1 MTVLIVVPARFAS
14 SRFPGKPLEMLTGAT
29 GRQKSLIMRSWE
41 AASAAGGASRVV
53 VATDDI
59 RIRDAV
65 KAFGGECVMTS
76 PACRNGTERCWEA
89 AERLG
94 GRYEIVVNLQ
104 GDAPLT
110 PPSFVESLITAMR
123 DDCGAEVATPVIRF
137 DEVTLAEFTRDLR
150 RGRPGGTT
158 AIFDAAGRALYFS
171 KEIIPWS
178 GYKPVPGDPC
188 PVFHHVGVYA
198 YTRRALGW
206 YYRQRPGKLE
216 LIEGLE
222 QLRFLEHGTDI
233 ACVEVESGNHKFWEV
248 NNPDDIGRVEQR
260 LQDLGIE

>member
-14 SRFPGKPLEMLTGAT
+14 SRFPGKPLELLKGAT
-29 GRQKSLIMRSWE
+29 GTQKSLIRRSWE
-41 AASAAGGASRVV
+41 AASLADGVSRVV

-59 RIRDAV
+59 RIRDTV
-65 KAFGGECVMTS
+65 QAFGGECVMTS

-89 AERLG
+89 VERLG
-94 GRYEIVVNLQ
+94 GHYEIVVNVQ

-110 PPSFVESLITAMR
+110 PPSFVESLVVAMSE
-123 DDCGAEVATPVIRF
+123 DCGAEVATPVIRF
-137 DEVTLAEFTRDLR
+137 DEATLGEFAEDLG

-158 AIFDAAGRALYFS
+158 AVFDAAGRALYFS

-178 GYKPVPGDPC
+178 GYTLVPGEPC

-198 YTRRALGW
+198 YTRQALGW
-206 YYRQRPGKLE
+206 YYRQKPGTLE
-216 LIEGLE
+216 RVEGLE
-222 QLRFLEHGTDI
+222 QLRFLEHGADI

-248 NNPDDIGRVEQR
+248 NNPGDIDRVEKR
-260 LQDLGIE
+260 LQALGIE